1 MADSLVAVNTV
12 ALEENLD
19 YNGEILLHYKI
30 EYPEFKSPR
39 YQMTLAYIN
48 RYYAVTA
55 REYQRYIKTELFNM
69 AVEQYKDAIE
79 HGFPVRVFEALQ
91 VFEMTYNSAC
101 ILSLYVD
108 RYTYTGGAHGN
119 TIRSSQTW
127 NMQKGYM
134 IRLGQLFRCR
144 IVPKAYILA
153 RVTEQIQE
161 NPEIYFEDYPKLI
174 DENFDENS
182 FYCTP
187 DGLVVYYQQY
197 DIAPYS
203 SGIPEFMI
211 PYTGCVIDPAR
222 LCFPLA

>member
-30 EYPEFKSPR
+30 EYPEFKSPH

-69 AVEQYKDAIE
+69 AVEQYKDSIE

-101 ILSLYVD
+101 VLSLYVD

-127 NMQKGYM
+127 NLQKGYM
-134 IRLGQLFRCR
+134 IKLGQLFRCR

-174 DENFDENS
+174 DENFNENS

-203 SGIPEFMI
+203 TGIPEFLI
-211 PYTGCVIDPAR
+211 PYTGCVIDPAK